1 MSSPEDG
8 EDKSFEP
15 TLRKL
20 QKARE
25 KGEIARS
32 VDLNIAV
39 VYGGFIV
46 TLFLFGASMIDQA
59 GTAMSVLVGQSD
71 HLSELIFDG
80 PAQAPIGGLLRTV
93 TLAILPL
100 FLLPAAAVL
109 MSVVAQQA
117 FVVAPTK
124 LKPKMS
130 KISPISNA
138 KNKYGRSGLFE
149 FVKSFVKLV
158 TYGLCLAL
166 FLKADLN
173 AILTSGAAGA
183 RPAVVLMM
191 TTVLRF
197 LTIVFVIALAI
208 GSVDLLWQRAEHLR
222 KNRMTRKE
230 FTDEMKESDG
240 DPYMKNSRRQRGQE
254 IAMNQMIREVPEA
267 DVVIVNPTHFAV
279 ALKWSR
285 MPGSAPVCVA
295 KGIDEIAAVI
305 RETAIS
311 SGVPIHSDPPTAR
324 SLHASVEIGEEID
337 ADHYAAVAAAIRF
350 AEDMRKKARGRI
362 S

>member
-1 MSSPEDG
+1 MSGAGDED
-8 EDKSFEP
+8 DKSFEP
-15 TLRKL
+15 TPRKL

-25 KGEIARS
+25 KGEVARS
-32 VDLNIAV
+32 ADLNVAAI
-39 VYGGFIV
+39 YGGFIL
-46 TLFLFGASMIDQA
+46 TLLVFGASMIDQA
-59 GTAMSVLVGQSD
+59 GTAMAVLIGQSD
-71 HLSELIFDG
+71 QLASAIFEG
-80 PAQAPIGGLLRTV
+80 PAQAPIGGLLGTV
-93 TLAILPL
+93 SVAILPL

-109 MSVVAQQA
+109 LSVLAQQS
-117 FVVAPTK
+117 FLVAPSK
-124 LKPKMS
+124 IKPKLS
-130 KISPISNA
+130 KISLLSNA

-149 FVKSFVKLV
+149 FAKSFLKLV

-183 RPAVVLMM
+183 RPAVNTM
-191 TTVLRF
+191 TATVLRF

-208 GSVDLLWQRAEHLR
+208 GTIDFLWQRAEHLR

-230 FTDEMKESDG
+230 FIDEMKESDG
-240 DPYMKNSRRQRGQE
+240 DPHMKNSRRQRAQE
-254 IAMNQMIREVPEA
+254 IAMNQMIQDVPEA

-295 KGIDEIAAVI
+295 KGVDEIAAVI
-305 RETAIS
+305 RKIAMS

-324 SLHASVEIGEEID
+324 SLHASVQIGEEID
-337 ADHYAAVAAAIRF
+337 TDHYQAVAAAIRF
-350 AEDMRKKARGRI
+350 AEDMRRKARGRVH
-362 S
+362 